1 MTSRGVLTRGFL
13 PQEGSARLPDMRR
26 VALLSLLICIP
37 AWASTKQRL
46 WQDATVIKVTH
57 SVSEADE
64 VEYTPSPSTGAG
76 AEASGVA
83 TRRTKTWTYAV
94 KTGQHLYLGQVGK
107 KPVEGVREGDRIWI
121 AVGRGAIYVLTPG
134 AKEHRL
140 ERIKT
145 E

>member
-1 MTSRGVLTRGFL
+1 MHSRVGEYQAASLAGCHGHQSHTFGKRGQRSGIYAFA
-13 PQEGSARLPDMRR
+13 EHGRGCGS
-26 VALLSLLICIP
+26 
-37 AWASTKQRL
+37 
-46 WQDATVIKVTH
+46 
-57 SVSEADE
+57 
-64 VEYTPSPSTGAG
+64 
-76 AEASGVA
+76 SGVA
-83 TRRTKTWTYAV
+83 TRRTKTWTHAV

-107 KPVEGVREGDRIWI
+107 KPVEGVREGDRIRI